1 MLHRLG
7 TAESHELP
15 CLTPRWVVRFLHARG
30 NLLSTVVGPV
40 PGHEPSSRENKPL
53 ACPFNNDEIGIGTLL
68 ADGQCRRILLRLV
81 PFDGLVE
88 AIKLDDY
95 VTIA

>member
-1 MLHRLG
+1 MAQRWEVRCSF
-7 TAESHELP
+7 ESGP
-15 CLTPRWVVRFLHARG
+15 PMSPDVRMAQ
-30 NLLSTVVGPV
+30 
-40 PGHEPSSRENKPL
+40 GHEPSSRENKPL
-53 ACPFNNDEIGIGTLL
+53 ACPFNNYEIGIGTLL